1 MVLNYL
7 IILGQV
13 VDQGSTDVEQ
23 SAAGYISKGDIENH
37 CAMFIDK
44 LKCLLHLLYK
54 DLFWSSH
61 FFNFIQL
68 YLLL

>member
-37 CAMFIDK
+37 CVR
-44 LKCLLHLLYK
+44 CLLT
-54 DLFWSSH
+54 S
-61 FFNFIQL
+61 
-68 YLLL
+68 